1 MLGGRCLYPLS
12 QPDGFSILQDYV
24 TITNTNIFTIQ
35 ETPYTGPHSHT
46 TPLSLKQLL
55 LSFLSVRPFP
65 VPFFFVVEG
74 GGAPLLPP
82 QGPGVTN
89 TSPC

>member
-1 MLGGRCLYPLS
+1 MTCRNSSEFWGSNSGVMLGGRCLYPLS

-65 VPFFFVVEG
+65 VPSFF
-74 GGAPLLPP
+74 
-82 QGPGVTN
+82 
-89 TSPC
+89 C